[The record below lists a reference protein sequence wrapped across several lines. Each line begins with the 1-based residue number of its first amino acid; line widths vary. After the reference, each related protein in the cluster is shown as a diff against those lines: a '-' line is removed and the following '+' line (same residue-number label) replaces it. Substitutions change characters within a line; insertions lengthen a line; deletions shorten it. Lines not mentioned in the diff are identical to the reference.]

1 MENFF
6 PRKWKTDIF
15 SHCVRTSD
23 SVWEWN
29 GNGNLFRLYW
39 QECMKCCKS
48 ALLTE
53 CFSTVLDSLWGSPN
67 SLLLFELL
75 QPTLSHYRYTYS
87 IVVEKGTT
95 FLIKQPLRNP
105 YFSGCK
111 SPPNVSDSSNMWI
124 FSLLSTTQE
133 SVWGLWFTARLCDSE
148 LECTVRA
155 AAAAAAAARGLGRT
169 KGQRLTNRTPAPE
182 PLSESAFEPITSGLN
197 WEQVQPQ
204 GLLLIREVKG
214 VCWQWLIMQ

>member
-87 IVVEKGTT
+87 IVVEEALLSSSNNPWGTLI
-95 FLIKQPLRNP
+95 FLGVKAPRMCLTLPTCEYFLCWAQHRNP
-105 YFSGCK
+105 SEVYDSQLGCVIQSWSVQYGRQQQQQQQPVASVAQK
-111 SPPNVSDSSNMWI
+111 DRGWQIVHLHR
-124 FSLLSTTQE
+124 SLCPSQHLS
-133 SVWGLWFTARLCDSE
+133 L
-148 LECTVRA
+148 
-155 AAAAAAAARGLGRT
+155 
-169 KGQRLTNRTPAPE
+169 
-182 PLSESAFEPITSGLN
+182 
-197 WEQVQPQ
+197 
-204 GLLLIREVKG
+204 
-214 VCWQWLIMQ
+214 